1 MIQYV
6 LRADRVLVDGHLVPA
21 SVGISG
27 GHIAFLGDLDADCPA
42 VHDVRLPGPVALL
55 PAFVDTHVHVNDPGT
70 DWEGFATA
78 TTAAA
83 AGGIAT
89 IVDMPLDSD
98 PVTTSAAALRVKEAA
113 AEGNCAVSVGFWGGV
128 VPDNLDQLAAL
139 AQAGVRG
146 FKCFLA
152 DSGNPNFPHLTP
164 EQFRA
169 AMVRIA
175 ELGSLLLVH
184 AESPAV
190 LDASPRPVGGGYRSF
205 LASRPDAAEEDA
217 VGLVVD
223 TARETGTRVHIVHVS
238 SGRVLPLL
246 AAAKADGVA
255 VTAET
260 CPHYLTFG
268 AEEVPDGGTEFAACP
283 PIRDG
288 VNRELLWAALADG
301 TLDLVVSDHS
311 PCDPQYK
318 ASGDFG
324 SAFGGVSSLQLG
336 PRAVWTQAVARGF
349 GIAELSRWMSERP
362 AALAGYPDRGRIA
375 VGLRADLCAFDPDAE
390 DTVRA
395 SELRHRHPVSP
406 YDGVRL
412 RGSVLQ
418 TWVGGVPAGLGQ
430 STSKAGIYAPG
441 PDNPRSHWPLS
452 KAIGL

>member
-1 MIQYV
+1 MECV
-6 LRADRVLVDGHLVPA
+6 LRADRVLLGEHLVPA
-21 SVGISG
+21 SVGINDG
-27 GHIAFLGDLDADCPA
+27 CIAFLGDLDADCPA
-42 VHDVRLPGPVALL
+42 AQDCRLPAAAVLL
-55 PAFVDTHVHVNDPGT
+55 PGFVDTHVHINDPGT

-78 TTAAA
+78 TAAA
-83 AGGIAT
+83 AACGITT

-98 PVTTSAAALRVKEAA
+98 PVTTSVAALRMKESA
-113 AEGNCAVSVGFWGGV
+113 AEGNCAVAVGYWGGV
-128 VPDNLDQLAAL
+128 VPDNLDRLAEL

-152 DSGNPNFPHLTP
+152 DSGNPNFPHLTS
-164 EQFRA
+164 EQLRT

-175 ELGSLLLVH
+175 ELDSLLLVH

-190 LDASPRPVGGGYRSF
+190 LDASPRPVGRRYRSF

-223 TARETGTRVHIVHVS
+223 TARETGARVHIVHVS
-238 SGRVLPLL
+238 SARVLPLL
-246 AAAKADGVA
+246 AAAKADGIA

-268 AEEVPDGGTEFAACP
+268 AEEIPDGGTEFAACP

-288 VNRELLWAALADG
+288 ANRESLWAALGDG

-311 PCDPQYK
+311 PCHPRHK
-318 ASGDFG
+318 AAGNFG
-324 SAFGGVSSLQLG
+324 RAFGGVSSLQLG

-349 GIAELSRWMSERP
+349 GTAELSRWMSERP

-375 VGLRADLCAFDPDAE
+375 VGLRADLCAFDPDTE

-395 SELRHRHPVSP
+395 AELRHRHPVGP

-418 TWVGGVPAGLGQ
+418 TWVAGVPA
-430 STSKAGIYAPG
+430 
-441 PDNPRSHWPLS
+441 LS
-452 KAIGL
+452 RIGEPV